1 MKGGLRRFN
10 ISLTTLY
17 ANSVYLWLLHQI
29 SVFMKKLAPIIC
41 TVTIL
46 FLSNG
51 ASGQNATQSHK
62 DSLQVVVQ
70 KYYDLSL
77 EIYKANSTVAV
88 IDELFSLFTED
99 FVYVH
104 PKYGGTYSR
113 TDLYEGYVRNQKNG
127 AYDGSIVDLRLNN
140 LIAGFNAVA
149 TDRTYLK
156 KSEGGE
162 LEEVDPGM
170 TLFEFK
176 DGKISKIF
184 EYW

>member
-1 MKGGLRRFN
+1 MKN
-10 ISLTTLY
+10 
-17 ANSVYLWLLHQI
+17 
-29 SVFMKKLAPIIC
+29 LAPIILA
-41 TVTIL
+41 VTLL

-51 ASGQNATQSHK
+51 ASGQNATPSHK
-62 DSLQVVVQ
+62 DSLIAVVQ

-77 EIYKANSTVAV
+77 EVYKANSTVAV

-104 PKYGGTYSR
+104 PKFGGTYSR

-127 AYDGSIVDLRLNN
+127 AYDGSIVDLKLNN
-140 LIAGFNAVA
+140 IIAGLNAVA

-156 KSEGGE
+156 KAAGNE
-162 LEEVDPGM
+162 LAEVDPGM
-170 TLFEFK
+170 TLFEFRN
-176 DGKISKIF
+176 GKISKIF